1 MWEEVDFIVA
11 YSLTNHIQM
20 IGLSK
25 HCVVCCNV
33 TPPKRRP
40 SVNVMNSNMPVCNIL
55 YYALLVFTEIKL
67 IKQQNALTT
76 HEGASWLLANRR
88 AVVDTDSPLAD
99 IIIITNLTLDETC
112 VLTSPGK
119 QTSLWEARGGGAA
132 QSLQSLPGCRAP
144 TPQQTRCVR
153 AWMCERRSAR
163 LMQGRS

>member
-20 IGLSK
+20 IGLSE

-76 HEGASWLLANRR
+76 HEGAIWLLANRR

-112 VLTSPGK
+112 VLTSPGE
-119 QTSLWEARGGGAA
+119 TDFTLRGSGRGG
-132 QSLQSLPGCRAP
+132 SSVAP
-144 TPQQTRCVR
+144 VF
-153 AWMCERRSAR
+153 AG
-163 LMQGRS
+163 MQGPHTAADSLCASLNVRTALCTFDAGT